1 MCGEN
6 CASGLST
13 VILCIVKFTVQ
24 STVFA
29 VQSDVC
35 AVWAESTVF
44 SVQSAVHAVEIA
56 VFSVQS
62 PVFSVGSTC
71 YGVQGRITRAGNVR
85 MLMLIYISAREG
97 HATTFSPPSRY
108 ITGRYLTLGWGY
120 TTLVPLSSILICLR
134 PLPYIRMELYNF
146 GSIVLHLDMF
156 EAVTLH

>member
-1 MCGEN
+1 MCGES

-13 VILCIVKFTVQ
+13 LFLCIVKCTVQ

-29 VQSDVC
+29 IQSDVC
-35 AVWAESTVF
+35 AVLAVDSTVF

-62 PVFSVGSTC
+62 SVFSVGSTC
-71 YGVQGRITRAGNVR
+71 YGVRGRITRAGNVR

-108 ITGRYLTLGWGY
+108 ITGRYLTLGWSY
-120 TTLVPLSSILICLR
+120 TTLVP
-134 PLPYIRMELYNF
+134 
-146 GSIVLHLDMF
+146 
-156 EAVTLH
+156 